1 MSQANDFELD
11 LENRGEPR
19 KYLQVEKD
27 ETGWCLQRLFS
38 PQHGFRNQLGQK

>member
-27 ETGWCLQRLFS
+27 ETGLVFI
-38 PQHGFRNQLGQK
+38 KII